1 MVSVPFRVSRPA
13 LTLIV
18 VDCPA
23 ASVPEEGDTVR
34 FPTRPE
40 DSPMDQLTGPP
51 VAFSVKLPAPPR
63 LSARLLGDTLSVPAG
78 GGALLVFVAGA
89 DEFVPPPADPV
100 AGVVLLPLPGP
111 ADDPPEPLSP
121 EPDPAPPE
129 PEPPDPDPPDPDR
142 PEPDPPEPDRP
153 DPDPPAP
160 EPPDPDP
167 PDPDPPAPEP
177 LPAADP
183 APPPA
188 SQ

>member
-63 LSARLLGDTLSVPAG
+63 LSTRLLGDTLSVPAG
-78 GGALLVFVAGA
+78 GGTLLVFVAGA
-89 DEFVPPPADPV
+89 DEFVPPPPADPV
-100 AGVVLLPLPGP
+100 AGVVLLPLPDP
-111 ADDPPEPLSP
+111 ADDPPEPLPP
-121 EPDPAPPE
+121 EPDPLE
-129 PEPPDPDPPDPDR
+129 PEPPGPDP

-160 EPPDPDP
+160 EPR
-167 PDPDPPAPEP
+167 DPDPPAPEP
-177 LPAADP
+177 LPAAVP
-183 APPPA
+183 APLPA